1 MQTQVGLPEW
11 ERGSNQLVRQVHR
24 SQLECAGFF
33 VQFVCGSLWHPNRG
47 HRWSGKQLLCTPLPA
62 AAWEGAVQPLQALC
76 PEGSCV
82 WGCGGGDSSVSWGD
96 LATSFLIREGI
107 IRVVR
112 QNTWNLDLFWP
123 SVVHAH
129 TFCLF
134 PGLWR
139 GEAVCPCERLLLSL
153 SHRHCSFLVLL
164 LSARL
169 TSFPNKLKG

>member
-1 MQTQVGLPEW
+1 MAPFGIQTVATGDQGSSFSALP
-11 ERGSNQLVRQVHR
+11 SLLQLGRE
-24 SQLECAGFF
+24 LC
-33 VQFVCGSLWHPNRG
+33 SLCKHCVLR
-47 HRWSGKQLLCTPLPA
+47 A
-62 AAWEGAVQPLQALC
+62 AVFGDVVEGTALFL
-76 PEGSCV
+76 G
-82 WGCGGGDSSVSWGD
+82 GD

-129 TFCLF
+129 TFRLF
-134 PGLWR
+134 PGLCR